1 MIFFKKVVLIF
12 IYLFIHQQIF
22 MSVSDVPGTISGAID
37 IAVNKL
43 NSCHGTYILF
53 KISP

>member
-43 NSCHGTYILF
+43 NFCHGTYILF